1 MAQFSYD
8 HFIHALKILAS
19 YYPQYTYIL
28 EQLIAELEQDK
39 IASIQHSLEKDSDW

>member
-8 HFIHALKILAS
+8 HFIHTLKILAS
-19 YYPQYTYIL
+19 CYPEYTDIL

-39 IASIQHSLEKDSDW
+39 IASIQYSLQQDSNW